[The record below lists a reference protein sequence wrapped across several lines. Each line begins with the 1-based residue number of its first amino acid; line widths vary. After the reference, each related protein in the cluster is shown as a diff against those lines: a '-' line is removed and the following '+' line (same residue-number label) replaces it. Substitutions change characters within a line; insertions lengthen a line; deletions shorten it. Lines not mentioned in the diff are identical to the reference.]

1 MHEPSII
8 QRALLT
14 VFDKT
19 GILPLAEH
27 LHLKGVEL
35 ISTGNTAE
43 LLKSHGLPVTTVGE
57 YTGFPEIMHGRV
69 KTLHPKIH
77 GGILGRRD
85 VDAEIMIAHDIPDI
99 DLVVVNLY
107 PFRQVTQNPN
117 VALEEAIEN
126 IDIGGPT
133 LLRGAAKNYQW
144 CTVLVDPNDYDAFI
158 SEFDKNN
165 GSIEEK
171 SRFHFAAKAFAHTAA
186 YDGTVANF
194 LSKKISG
201 QAPSNFGETLTL
213 NYQLKEKLRYGEN
226 PHQRGA
232 FYQDNNPPQD
242 SITAAKQLQG
252 KELSFNN
259 INDGDT
265 ALECVK
271 HLDGFGCVI
280 VKHANPCGVAHG
292 TSLIDAYNKAY
303 ACDPTSAFGGIIAFN
318 QLVDESIIE
327 QVFQQQFVEVLIAPQ
342 FTEKA
347 ILAAKHKPNCRL
359 LQYHAL
365 NDQNRIMRHLH
376 TDIKSVNGGILIQ
389 TWDDNELHDNLEVVT
404 KHQPSHAQM
413 QDLIFAW
420 HVVKYVKSNG
430 IVYAKNG
437 QTLGIGAG
445 QMSRVFSTEIA
456 ALKAKQEH
464 LNLQDAVMASDAF
477 FPFKDNIEKAYS
489 YGIRA
494 IIQPGGSMR
503 DEEVIATANEL
514 GIAMVLTNIR
524 HFRH

>member
-1 MHEPSII
+1 MYESTII

-19 GILPLAEH
+19 GIVKLAEQ

-35 ISTGNTAE
+35 ISTGQTAS
-43 LLKSHGLPVTTVGE
+43 LLKSHGLPVITVSE

-85 VDAEIMIAHDIPDI
+85 HDIEVMEQHQIPDI

-107 PFRQVTQNPN
+107 PFREVIQKPN
-117 VALEEAIEN
+117 VVLSDAIEN

-144 CTVLVDPNDYDAFI
+144 CTVLVDPNDYT
-158 SEFDKNN
+158 EFLKQLDENQ
-165 GSIEEK
+165 GCIQEAL
-171 SRFHFAAKAFAHTAA
+171 RFQYAAKAFAHTAA
-186 YDGTVANF
+186 YDSTIAHY
-194 LSKKISG
+194 LSTRLET
-201 QAPSNFGETLTL
+201 PSTKEFPPTLSL
-213 NYQLKEKLRYGEN
+213 HYQLKEKLRYGEN
-226 PHQRGA
+226 PHQQAA
-232 FYQDNNPPQD
+232 FYQGAHLPQD
-242 SITAAKQLQG
+242 SVTSSKQLQG
-252 KELSFNN
+252 KPLSFNN
-259 INDGDT
+259 IADSDC

-271 HLDGFGCVI
+271 SLEGNACVI
-280 VKHANPCGVAHG
+280 VKHANPCGVACG
-292 TSLIDAYNKAY
+292 ASPLEAYQKAY

-318 QLVDESIIE
+318 QPIDDTVVQTLLT
-327 QVFQQQFVEVLIAPQ
+327 QQFAEVIIAPY

-347 ILAAKHKPNCRL
+347 IEFAKQKPNCRL

-365 NDQNRIMRHLH
+365 DAQREAHQIH
-376 TDIKSVNGGILIQ
+376 TDIQSVNGGILFQ
-389 TWDDNELHDNLEVVT
+389 TWKTNEADEQFEVVT
-404 KHQPSHAQM
+404 KMAPTEEQM
-413 QDLIFAW
+413 NNLRFAW
-420 HVVKYVKSNG
+420 QIVKFVKSNA
-430 IVYAKNG
+430 IVYAKDN

-456 ALKAKQEH
+456 ALKAKQ
-464 LNLQDAVMASDAF
+464 LNIDLHHAVMASDAF
-477 FPFKDNIEKAYS
+477 FPFKDNIEKAYE

-503 DEEVIATANEL
+503 DEEVITCANDL
-514 GIAMVLTNIR
+514 GMAMVFTKVR
-524 HFRH
+524 HFKH

>member
-1 MHEPSII
+1 MHEPTII

-19 GILPLAEH
+19 GIIPLAEA

-43 LLKSHGLPVTTVGE
+43 LLKSHGLPVTTVGD

-85 VDAEIMIAHDIPDI
+85 VDAEVMIAHDIPDI

-107 PFRQVTQNPN
+107 PFKQVTQKPD
-117 VALEEAIEN
+117 VTLVEAIEN

-144 CTVLVDPNDYDAFI
+144 CTVLVDPNDYNTFLQ
-158 SEFDKNN
+158 EFEKNQ
-165 GSIEEK
+165 GSIDEK
-171 SRFHFAAKAFAHTAA
+171 SRFHYAAKAFAHTAG
-186 YDGTVANF
+186 YDATVANF
-194 LSKKISG
+194 LDKKMLG
-201 QAPSNFGETLTL
+201 HHTAFGETLSL
-213 NYQLKEKLRYGEN
+213 HYQLKERLRYGEN
-226 PHQRGA
+226 PHQTGA
-232 FYQDNNPPQD
+232 FYQESTPPQD
-242 SITAAKQLQG
+242 SITSAKQLQG

-259 INDGDT
+259 IADGDT

-271 HLDGFGCVI
+271 NLDGFGCVI
-280 VKHANPCGVAHG
+280 VKHANPCGVAHDDTLMG
-292 TSLIDAYNKAY
+292 AYDKAF

-318 QLVDESIIE
+318 QSVDDTLIHHL
-327 QVFQQQFVEVLIAPQ
+327 FKQQFVEVLIAPH
-342 FTEKA
+342 FTDKA
-347 ILAAKHKPNCRL
+347 IIAAKLKPNCRL
-359 LQYHAL
+359 LQYSKL
-365 NDQNRIMRHLH
+365 ENNPLIRPVH
-376 TDIKSVNGGILIQ
+376 TDIKSVNGGVLIQ
-389 TWDDNELHDNLEVVT
+389 TWEDSEVHDHLKVVT
-404 KHQPSHAQM
+404 HHQPSQSQM

-437 QTLGIGAG
+437 KTLGIGAG

-456 ALKAKQEH
+456 ALKAKQQH
-464 LNLQDAVMASDAF
+464 LSLSDAVMASDAF
-477 FPFKDNIEKAYS
+477 FPFKDNIEKAYE

-494 IIQPGGSMR
+494 IIQPGGSVK
-503 DEEVIATANEL
+503 DEEVIACANDL